1 MPRLLLLN
9 HSLLFL
15 CCSMYLGTG
24 GFLLFFLFPLEPQ
37 LTVDNYYLVFVAPVA
52 SATSFFTYMTVVMII
67 CALIMLFTEWFSG
80 IRWVPVVVLLA
91 VAAATALTT
100 VFIFPINKELAGGI
114 TDAARLEVVV
124 HHWANLSRIRLSLW
138 VIQWA
143 AMMYWFYRL
152 AWLARADR

>member
-1 MPRLLLLN
+1 
-9 HSLLFL
+9 
-15 CCSMYLGTG
+15 
-24 GFLLFFLFPLEPQ
+24 
-37 LTVDNYYLVFVAPVA
+37 
-52 SATSFFTYMTVVMII
+52 
-67 CALIMLFTEWFSG
+67 
-80 IRWVPVVVLLA
+80 
-91 VAAATALTT
+91 

-114 TDAARLEVVV
+114 TDPARLEVVV